1 MDIRFGAK
9 YKTGC
14 GLECT
19 DVTFKE
25 GIDMAKAKAVSADRT
40 SKAPVASLAVSTEE
54 RRRMIAEAAYYRAE
68 RRGFAGGDPVEDW
81 LTAEA
86 EIEGRFN
93 RVH

>member
-1 MDIRFGAK
+1 
-9 YKTGC
+9 
-14 GLECT
+14 
-19 DVTFKE
+19 
-25 GIDMAKAKAVSADRT
+25 MAKAKAVSADRT